1 MSLLQNI
8 KRGVQQRPQRVIIYG
23 PEGVGKSTLAAGLPA
38 PVLLDTEQGSSHI
51 DVARLD
57 CRNYGDV
64 INAIEELT
72 QGGHEFRTVIIDSID
87 WCERLFVNAF
97 IREHN
102 KRANASLKSIE
113 DFGYGKGYKMIEP
126 VAMDLLSRL
135 NALMS
140 AGMNVVLVGHSRR
153 VKFEM
158 PETAGAYDKHE
169 LNLSKFVAPLVK
181 EWADAMLF
189 CNFVVTVQ
197 DGKGHGGNQ
206 RMVYTSPSAPWEAK
220 NRHGMPAVMAMDAGE
235 ISRLLFGAGCGP
247 SGNAPAGEK
256 QAPPPAQQE
265 KPAPSLADQLAAVI
279 NDVPGALNFLA
290 YKKEIQPGQGLEA
303 VSEKFASFI
312 LSAPDRFNT
321 AVLQY
326 NTPAGPGHGTLEAV
340 PAPQA
345 GAMPL
350 LRLLPRCGGSGPA
363 GNPDGR
369 RLPGPAHGRRRIQG
383 V

>member
-57 CRNYGDV
+57 CRSYGDV

-135 NALMS
+135 NTLMS

-235 ISRLLFGAGCGP
+235 ISRLLFGEGGGP

-326 NTPAGPGHGTLEAV
+326 NTPAA
-340 PAPQA
+340 Q
-345 GAMPL
+345 
-350 LRLLPRCGGSGPA
+350 
-363 GNPDGR
+363 
-369 RLPGPAHGRRRIQG
+369 
-383 V
+383 

>member
-1 MSLLQNI
+1 MQISNYLKKDGRGQQELTPDLNTIKQDNNMSLLQNI

-57 CRNYGDV
+57 CRSYGDV

-126 VAMDLLSRL
+126 VAMDLLTRL
-135 NALMS
+135 NALMG

-220 NRHGMPAVMAMDAGE
+220 NRHGMPAVMAMAAG
-235 ISRLLFGAGCGP
+235 
-247 SGNAPAGEK
+247 GN
-256 QAPPPAQQE
+256 
-265 KPAPSLADQLAAVI
+265 L
-279 NDVPGALNFLA
+279 
-290 YKKEIQPGQGLEA
+290 
-303 VSEKFASFI
+303 
-312 LSAPDRFNT
+312 
-321 AVLQY
+321 
-326 NTPAGPGHGTLEAV
+326 TPAVWSGLRICQCPGE
-340 PAPQA
+340 
-345 GAMPL
+345 
-350 LRLLPRCGGSGPA
+350 
-363 GNPDGR
+363 
-369 RLPGPAHGRRRIQG
+369 
-383 V
+383 

>member
-1 MSLLQNI
+1 MDANDQRLIEGLFARIDRLVAIMEGKYCPETSGETWLRAEELLKLPQFRHRKGRVWLYELAKTSPDI
-8 KRGVQQRPQRVIIYG
+8 MKKDCLPHQKRGA
-23 PEGVGKSTLAAGLPA
+23 TLWCVERISKAMKENTAK
-38 PVLLDTEQGSSHI
+38 
-51 DVARLD
+51 
-57 CRNYGDV
+57 
-64 INAIEELT
+64 
-72 QGGHEFRTVIIDSID
+72 FRTVIIDSID

-126 VAMDLLSRL
+126 VAMDLLTRL
-135 NALMS
+135 NALMG

-158 PETAGAYDKHE
+158 PETAGAYDKYE

-235 ISRLLFGAGCGP
+235 ISRLLFGEGCGP

-312 LSAPDRFNT
+312 LSAPDRVNT

-326 NTPAGPGHGTLEAV
+326 NTPAA
-340 PAPQA
+340 Q
-345 GAMPL
+345 
-350 LRLLPRCGGSGPA
+350 
-363 GNPDGR
+363 
-369 RLPGPAHGRRRIQG
+369 
-383 V
+383 

>member
-1 MSLLQNI
+1 MQISNYLKKDGRGQQELTPDLNTVKQGNNMNLLQNI

-57 CRNYGDV
+57 CRSYGDV

-102 KRANASLKSIE
+102 KWANASLKSIE

-235 ISRLLFGAGCGP
+235 ISRLLFGEGCGS
-247 SGNAPAGEK
+247 SGNAPDGEK
-256 QAPPPAQQE
+256 QAPPPAASAGDRQ
-265 KPAPSLADQLAAVI
+265 ADALAAVI
-279 NDVPGALNFLA
+279 DHAKDALAFMISRGIITA
-290 YKKEIQPGQGLEA
+290 GQGLEEVPA
-303 VSEKFASFI
+303 EYAARI
-312 LSAPDRFNT
+312 LKTPARFNNS
-321 AVLQY
+321 VKEFME
-326 NTPAGPGHGTLEAV
+326 G
-340 PAPQA
+340 
-345 GAMPL
+345 GAC
-350 LRLLPRCGGSGPA
+350 R
-363 GNPDGR
+363 
-369 RLPGPAHGRRRIQG
+369 
-383 V
+383 

>member
-1 MSLLQNI
+1 MSILNNI

-23 PEGVGKSTLAAGLPA
+23 PEGVGKSTLAAGFPS

-57 CRNYGDV
+57 CRSYGDV
-64 INAIEELT
+64 INAVEELK
-72 QGGHEFRTVIIDSID
+72 QGGHGFQTVIIDSID
-87 WCERLFVNAF
+87 WCERLLVDAF
-97 IREHN
+97 LKDHN
-102 KRANASLKSIE
+102 KRSNASLKSIE

-135 NALMS
+135 NTLMS

-158 PETAGAYDKHE
+158 PETAGSYDKHE

-181 EWADAMLF
+181 EWADAMIF

-220 NRHGMPAVMAMDAGE
+220 NRHGMPAIMSMDAGE
-235 ISRLLFGAGCGP
+235 ISRLLFASVPGASSNP
-247 SGNAPAGEK
+247 PAGDPPADDKE
-256 QAPPPAQQE
+256 APPPAQQGQ
-265 KPAPSLADQLAAVI
+265 KAPSLPDQLAAVI
-279 NDVPGALNFLA
+279 TDVPGALAFLA
-290 YKKEIQPGQGLEA
+290 YKNEIQPGQGLED

-312 LSAPDRFNT
+312 LSAPDRFNA
-321 AVLQY
+321 AVKQHNAL
-326 NTPAGPGHGTLEAV
+326 AV
-340 PAPQA
+340 Q
-345 GAMPL
+345 
-350 LRLLPRCGGSGPA
+350 
-363 GNPDGR
+363 
-369 RLPGPAHGRRRIQG
+369 
-383 V
+383 